1 MISCVTV
8 NLDGKSSA
16 HVRSE
21 ARSTSASKLKTDSVV
36 LQSLMFCFKKRSLC
50 QSCIRHSPGY
60 LDFIYL
66 SYISRNSFICM
77 SSLFIHFGAPYL
89 LRCFLPIGGM
99 RDTGYL
105 LVQKQL
111 VVNHFYC
118 LILLL
123 ERQFAQLVKSK
134 KQQYPLGTK
143 C

>member
-77 SSLFIHFGAPYL
+77 YSLFIHFGAPYL

-99 RDTGYL
+99 RHWIFIGLETIS
-105 LVQKQL
+105 
-111 VVNHFYC
+111 C
-118 LILLL
+118 ESLLL
-123 ERQFAQLVKSK
+123 FDFAFREAVCTVGK
-134 KQQYPLGTK
+134 K
-143 C
+143 